1 MRDSQPQSELNSVAS
16 PQGSEGL
23 WTWLSSL
30 RARPRDW
37 PVTLLLLAPGLA
49 TFFGLFFYPFAITVV
64 MSLHPEGQTT
74 GWTVQNY
81 LNFLGDPHGRE
92 VIGLTFL
99 LALSTTFLSILLSVP
114 LSLILRGRVRGHRFF
129 RAVPLVPLVIPGM
142 IGALGLL
149 LLFGNRGWFNLFLRD
164 VFGLG
169 TPVAVNYTIYGLI
182 IFYVWLYFPYTFL
195 TTISTLEAL
204 DPGIEEAAQVS
215 GADRWQVLRYV
226 VLPLIAPGILA
237 GSVLTFMSAFGAFNI
252 PLIAGGNYRPLAV
265 EVYKQIQLYIPARWS
280 QASAM
285 AVIMGILQAAFLSF
299 YMRFLRRKTV

>member
-1 MRDSQPQSELNSVAS
+1 MNLNPRGVDFCGCACAFGRPVA
-16 PQGSEGL
+16 
-23 WTWLSSL
+23 
-30 RARPRDW
+30 AIRPRDW
-37 PVTLLLLAPGLA
+37 PVTLLLMAPGLA

-64 MSLHPEGQTT
+64 MSLHPEGTTT
-74 GWTVQNY
+74 GWTFQNY
-81 LNFLGDPHGRE
+81 ITFLQDPHGRE

-99 LALSTTFLSILLSVP
+99 LALSATFLSVVLSVP
-114 LSLILRGRVRGHRFF
+114 LSLVLRGRVRGHRFF

-149 LLFGNRGWFNLFLRD
+149 LLFGTRGWFNLFLRD
-164 VFGLG
+164 VFGL
-169 TPVAVNYTIYGLI
+169 TSPVGVNYTVHGLI

-215 GADRWQVLRYV
+215 GANRWQVLRYV
-226 VLPLIAPGILA
+226 VLPLIAPGILS

-280 QASAM
+280 AASAM
-285 AVIMGILQAAFLSF
+285 AVIMGVCQAAFLTL
-299 YMRFLRRKTV
+299 YMRFLRRKTGR